1 MPVPLILHSPAG
13 LLRRVKRRLKRAI
26 KWRLRLLCADLR
38 PATPPHGLSGDP
50 QGDANRSLAAAS
62 QLALDAFLASS
73 DTLPLGREA
82 NGPLVSLV
90 LVLFNKANLTFACLR
105 HLQQLQHSNFEL
117 LIVDNNSTDQTA
129 ELLGRLEGRVK
140 VMHQS
145 ENHHFLRACN
155 LAFEQLAPQ
164 SRYVALVNN
173 DALLDATCVT
183 NALHVFERWPKTGIV
198 GGQILHL
205 DGQLQEAGS
214 VICSDGSCRGL
225 GRRQSP
231 WQPLVQTRR
240 RVDYVSG
247 CFFMIEAELLR
258 QLGGFDTRFAPAY
271 YEETDLCVASWKLG
285 RPVVFEP
292 RCLLHH
298 VEFASAGQS
307 SGQGRREA
315 EKLMQANQR
324 LFHEKHADWLGQQP
338 PAQAFHDLPAIEQAC
353 RRQAHPVRVL
363 WIDDKL
369 PNPAQGAGFGRLHTM
384 ITGLADLGSF
394 ITLFAT
400 DLAEADSS
408 PDRSWH
414 GFCADYELHWGEEEA
429 LSQLLEER
437 AGFYTHIVASR
448 IHNQELLLSWLAARP
463 ATEARPKVIAD
474 VESLFT
480 IRELSRNHLQRTHQ
494 IATAAQLVNSESL
507 SAELATLNAFDQV
520 WSVSKLEANLL
531 TQHIQGAVQQVGH
544 AFAAT
549 TEPPSFH
556 NTNGLVFMGAMN
568 FPGLPNLDALA
579 WLADAVFPAL
589 RRQNLL
595 DPEQVPLT
603 VIGPFRKDLAQ
614 PLLKRLQAV
623 WPTRHLGAVPQV
635 EPVLRSHRLLLA
647 PTRFAAGMPH
657 KVQHSISVGVP
668 VVTTELISTQMDWG
682 DGDGLLASNSP
693 IEFAQLIARIYGDS
707 GLWQQVQAGGLARIR
722 RDCDPGRLR
731 RGMASSLGISITGP
745 T

>member
-1 MPVPLILHSPAG
+1 
-13 LLRRVKRRLKRAI
+13 
-26 KWRLRLLCADLR
+26 
-38 PATPPHGLSGDP
+38 LSGDP

-62 QLALDAFLASS
+62 QLALDTFLASS
-73 DTLPLGREA
+73 ERLTLGGEA
-82 NGPLVSLV
+82 SGPLVSLV
-90 LVLFNKANLTFACLR
+90 LVLFNKANLTFACLQ
-105 HLQQLQHSNFEL
+105 HLQQLQHSNLEL

-129 ELLGRLEGRVK
+129 QLLGRLEGRVK
-140 VMHQS
+140 VMRQN
-145 ENHHFLRACN
+145 ENHHFLYACN

-164 SRYVALVNN
+164 ARYVALVNN
-173 DALLDATCVT
+173 DALLDAACVT
-183 NALHVFERWPKTGIV
+183 HALQVFERWPETGIV

-214 VICSDGSCRGL
+214 VIFSDGSCRGL

-231 WQPLVQTRR
+231 WQPLVQVRR

-247 CFFMIEAELLR
+247 CFLVIEAKLLH

-285 RPVVFEP
+285 RPVVYEP

-315 EKLMQANQR
+315 ERLMQANQR
-324 LFHEKHADWLGQQP
+324 LFFKKHAGWLKQQL
-338 PAQAFHDLPAIEQAC
+338 PAHAYHDLPAIDQAC
-353 RRQAHPVRVL
+353 RRQAHPIRVL

-369 PNPAQGAGFGRLHTM
+369 PNPAQGAGFGRLQTM
-384 ITGLADLGSF
+384 ITGLADLGCF

-400 DLAEADSS
+400 DLDAADSGL
-408 PDRSWH
+408 DRSLH
-414 GFCADYELHWGEEEA
+414 GLSADYELHWGQAEA

-448 IHNQELLLSWLAARP
+448 IHNQELLLAWLAARP
-463 ATEARPKVIAD
+463 VDEARPQLIAD

-480 IRELSRNHLQRTHQ
+480 IREQSRNHLERTHQ
-494 IATAAQLVNSESL
+494 IATADQLFSSDAL
-507 SAELATLNAFDQV
+507 SAELAALNAFDQV
-520 WSVSKLEANLL
+520 WSVSQLEANLL
-531 TQHIQGAVQQVGH
+531 TQQIQGAVHQVGH
-544 AFAAT
+544 AFAVTA
-549 TEPPSFH
+549 EPPSFH
-556 NTNGLVFMGAMN
+556 TTNGLVFMGALN

-579 WLADAVFPAL
+579 WLADAVFPTL
-589 RRQNLL
+589 RQQNLL
-595 DPEQVPLT
+595 NPEQAPQT
-603 VIGPFRKDLAQ
+603 VIGPYRKDLAQ
-614 PLLKRLQAV
+614 PLFERLQAV
-623 WPTRHLGAVPQV
+623 WPTRCFGAVPQV
-635 EPVLRSHRLLLA
+635 EPILRSHRLLLA

-668 VVTTELISTQMDWG
+668 VVTTELISTQMGWS

-693 IEFAQLIARIYGDS
+693 IEFAQLIARLYGDS

-722 RDCDPGRLR
+722 RDCAPHRLQR
-731 RGMASSLGISITGP
+731 SMASSLGVSTIGST
-745 T
+745 